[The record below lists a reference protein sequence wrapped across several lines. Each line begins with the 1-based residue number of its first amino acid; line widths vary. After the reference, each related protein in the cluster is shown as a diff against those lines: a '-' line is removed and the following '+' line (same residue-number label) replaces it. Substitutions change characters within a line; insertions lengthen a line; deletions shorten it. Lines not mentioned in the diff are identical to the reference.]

1 MSPQVHQQL
10 KYSLLATFHY
20 FDILGLAPSPF
31 ELWRYWIN
39 PNRFGSL
46 HVPQSAGTWSF
57 FSGLLTALQSE
68 NLIMERGGFWRLK
81 SAGGATRPRIESAK
95 QVDRKLKRAR
105 EIIRALR
112 GVPFLRTVFIS
123 GSVAL
128 GHAKAHSDIDVLIVA
143 QEGRIWLTRTLVTF
157 VLGLRRMWRHDR
169 LTRDRACLN
178 HYITHEHLNIQ
189 HPSLYNA
196 FTYAHLIPLWE
207 SAVLGPSPH
216 GKSLLGKFYEANDW
230 LKDYLFKKP
239 EPAVCR
245 WQVKDVGFTR
255 RVRIFG
261 ERLLGGW
268 VGNRLEF
275 ALGGFQRRRIK
286 RDPRTTAPGG
296 RVEVSEY
303 ALEFH
308 PESQEVKILAAYNER
323 LWRHISDELNVERD
337 SGLSR

>member
-1 MSPQVHQQL
+1 MHPQVRQQL
-10 KYSLLATFHY
+10 KHSLLATFHY

-39 PNRFGSL
+39 PNRFGAL
-46 HVPQSAGTWSF
+46 HVPQSAGTWSV
-57 FSGLLTALQSE
+57 FSDLLDTLQKDK
-68 NLIMERGGFWRLK
+68 LIIERGGFYQLAQ
-81 SAGGATRPRIESAK
+81 SGAAARPRIESAK

-105 EIIRALR
+105 KIIKALR
-112 GVPFLRTVFIS
+112 GVPFLRAVFIS

-128 GHAKAHSDIDVLIVA
+128 GHAKAPSDIDVLIVA
-143 QEGRIWLTRTLVTF
+143 QEGRIWLTRTLVTLI
-157 VLGLRRMWRHDR
+157 LGLSRMRRHDR

-178 HYITHEHLNIQ
+178 HYITDQRLDIP

-207 SAVLGPSPH
+207 AQKEGQTP
-216 GKSLLGKFYEANDW
+216 LLGRFYSANGW

-239 EPAVCR
+239 DPAVCR
-245 WQVKDVGFTR
+245 WPVKDGGFTR
-255 RVRIFG
+255 RVRIWG

-268 VGNRLEF
+268 AGSRLEA
-275 ALGGFQRRRIK
+275 ALGGFQKRRIK

-296 RVEVSEY
+296 RVEVSEH

-323 LWRHISDELNVERD
+323 LGRHISDELNVERD
-337 SGLSR
+337 SGLT